1 MVRLDHGRA
10 RSVSSLHVVGEA
22 VVHARI
28 DVELADAPC
37 GELALHRRE
46 ERPDK
51 TLPSVGGI
59 DQHVQKGDAAR
70 GPRRSGHREPDKGR
84 PVRRRHHDGIA
95 IRCLPPHLALGEG
108 A

>member
-1 MVRLDHGRA
+1 VVPLDHRRA
-10 RSVSSLHVVGEA
+10 RSIAPLHVVGKA
-22 VVHARI
+22 VLDARI
-28 DVELADAPC
+28 DVELAYASSE
-37 GELALHRRE
+37 ELALDRGD
-46 ERPDK
+46 ERPHQ
-51 TLPSVGGI
+51 TLPAVGGI
-59 DQHVQKGDAAR
+59 DQQVQKGDAAR